1 MKEVIKENRMDRDLN
16 VHKVSEV
23 WSAVTGA
30 GRYTIDVT
38 YSKGTLYCTL
48 NSSMARNELYFQKDA
63 IVKEINSRLKDEVL
77 FVWDWEKGD
86 FVKNIVLR

>member
-1 MKEVIKENRMDRDLN
+1 MREVIKESRMDIQFN

-30 GRYTIDVT
+30 DRYTIDVT

-63 IVKEINSRLKDEVL
+63 IVKEINSRLKEEAL

-86 FVKNIVLR
+86 FVTNLVLK